1 MTIND
6 FNNKWKANLR
16 ERAVVLEIENAKVV
30 DYLDQEFLKEIIT
43 NPHFEFTQIKIKVGT
58 TRIYSNSDKQTEW
71 ELAIDKMLQ
80 Q

>member
-16 ERAVVLEIENAKVV
+16 ERAVGLEIENAKVV

-43 NPHFEFTQIKIKVGT
+43 NPYFEFTQIKIKVGT